1 MAKKRL
7 QQNTFF
13 EQLAG
18 LGDRHVYSLLG
29 SLEYARYWHQAKI
42 LGRAGGKYTLAALED
57 VGYLLYR
64 VGQKASLVKHKRFRR
79 GAISLMSLGAIGG
92 LAFAGIVAAS
102 TLSTYSADLANPAT
116 LMNRNR
122 VGTTILDRNGEV
134 LYRAEGAD
142 NRVPVEFS
150 DVPKDFIKATLA
162 AEDPDFY
169 NHNGISVRGTLR
181 ALWRDISHGEKV
193 EGGSTLSQQLIKN
206 TLLTPKKSFTRKYQE
221 AVLAVMLERQY
232 DKNEILE
239 LYVNEVFY
247 GQGARGAERAA
258 QTYFHKSLSRLT
270 LGEKAMLAGL
280 PLGPSR
286 FDPNFDPDAAIER
299 RDFVLHRMEELGYIS
314 EKQEQAAKSEEL
326 RAYAQEIEINAPH
339 FVFYVLEQLRDRYG
353 DEAVSTGGLTVHTT
367 LDLKKQRIAEEEVR
381 NQISRISWQHVS
393 NGGLVALDPRSGD
406 IIAMVGSVD
415 FNNRQFGKVNVT
427 LSRLQPGSSFKPFA
441 YAAAF
446 KEGYNGATKVDDRP
460 MRVPD
465 GSGEIY
471 EPENYDNKF
480 RGPVLLRRAL
490 ANSLNIPAIKVIQHA
505 GVDDTLETAEDM
517 GISFMGKRN
526 RFGLS
531 LALGSAEI
539 KPLELAEGYATFAN
553 LGKRVHANA
562 ISKVEDRYGDDITK
576 PNEQTANQALDPRI
590 AYMII
595 NILSDNQARQE
606 IFGSN
611 SVLQLPRPAF
621 VKTGTTEDW
630 RDNLTAGSTPDLTT
644 VVWVGNNDHSPMMNV
659 SGITGAAPIWHNFMV
674 RALEGSPELAFKRPS
689 GLINL
694 AVCAGD
700 GGLVSSGGINEIFLA
715 EAKPDKPC
723 SVRRTPP
730 KRQTAKKESENRL
743 VNSNRGR
750 GGGELPEGPPGGDD
764 EPEPDPD
771 SDADKEKNGPGG
783 LFD

>member
-1 MAKKRL
+1 MAKKKR
-7 QQNTFF
+7 QSNNFF
-13 EQLAG
+13 EQISGFA
-18 LGDRHVYSLLG
+18 DRDFYALLG
-29 SLEYARYWHQAKI
+29 SIEYARWLNVIVGYSKTGAQY
-42 LGRAGGKYTLAALED
+42 GVAALED
-57 VGYLLYR
+57 AGYMLYR
-64 VGQKASLVKHKRFRR
+64 AFQNAHVLKHRAFRR
-79 GAISLMSLGAIGG
+79 GAVTVIAIGVLSG
-92 LAFAGIVAAS
+92 VGFAAVIASS
-102 TLSTYSADLANPAT
+102 TLATYSKDLASPSA

-122 VGTTILDRNGEV
+122 VGTTVLDRNGEV
-134 LYRAEGAD
+134 LYRADGAD
-142 NRVPVEFS
+142 NRVPVKFGE
-150 DVPKDFIKATLA
+150 VPKDFIDATLA

-169 NHNGISVRGTLR
+169 NHDGISIKGTAR
-181 ALWRDISHGEKV
+181 ALWRDISQGEKV

-206 TLLTPKKSFTRKYQE
+206 TLLTPRKSFIRKYQE
-221 AVLAVMLERQY
+221 AVLAVVLERQY

-258 QTYFHKSLSRLT
+258 QTYFHKSLTELT

-286 FDPNFDPDAAIER
+286 FDPNFDPTSATER
-299 RDFVLHRMEELGYIS
+299 RNFVLHRMEELGYIT
-314 EKQEQAAKSEEL
+314 EKQELAAKSESL
-326 RAYAQEIEINAPH
+326 QAYAQEIEINAPH
-339 FVFYVLEQLRDRYG
+339 FVFYVLEQLREKYG
-353 DEAVSTGGLTVHTT
+353 DDAVTTGGLTVHTT
-367 LDLKKQRIAEEEVR
+367 LDLKKQRIAEDEVR
-381 NQISRISWQHVS
+381 NQINKISWQHVT
-393 NGGLVALDPRSGD
+393 NGGLVALDPRNGE
-406 IIAMVGSVD
+406 IMAMVGSVD

-446 KEGYNGATKVDDRP
+446 KEGYNGATQVDDKPLRI
-460 MRVPD
+460 PD

-471 EPENYDNKF
+471 APENYDDKF

-505 GVDDTLETAEDM
+505 GVDDTLKTAEDM
-517 GISFMGKRN
+517 GISFIGDRS

-553 LGKRVHANA
+553 LGKRVDSIA
-562 ISKVEDRYGDDITK
+562 INKVEDRFGEDITK
-576 PNEQTANQALDPRI
+576 LAEQSEQQALDPRI
-590 AYMII
+590 AYMIV
-595 NILSDNQARQE
+595 NILSDNRARTE

-621 VKTGTTEDW
+621 VKTGTTEDY
-630 RDNLTAGSTPDLTT
+630 RDNLTAGSTPNLTT

-674 RALEGSPELAFKRPS
+674 RALEGTPELSFKAPS
-689 GLINL
+689 GIATL

-700 GGLVSSGGINEIFLA
+700 GGLVTSGGINEVFLV
-715 EAKPDKPC
+715 EAKPEKPC
-723 SVRRTPP
+723 STRKPSP
-730 KRQTAKKESENRL
+730 KKQTAKKESENVL
-743 VNSNRGR
+743 VNSSNGT
-750 GGGELPEGPPGGDD
+750 GGGVLPGDPPVEEVPPP
-764 EPEPDPD
+764 EPEPDGIIPR
-771 SDADKEKNGPGG
+771 PRR